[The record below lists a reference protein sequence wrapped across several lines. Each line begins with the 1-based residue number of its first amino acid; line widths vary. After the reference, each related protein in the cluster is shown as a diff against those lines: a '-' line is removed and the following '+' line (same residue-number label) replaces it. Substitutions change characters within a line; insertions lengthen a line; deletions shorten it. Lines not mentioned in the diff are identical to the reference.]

1 MSELQTFTV
10 VKDGKKYQTEAFSQE
25 GANQKI
31 DLFLAQQEVED
42 RITDE
47 QAKSGIGDAILSG
60 LTNDEGYK
68 TRWLAEKRFPEYV
81 EAGKDPMDFYFIDK
95 DEDIAYID
103 PKDRKV
109 KKEFSEGI
117 LGADVEDIF
126 GNVFPALQFASEVGF
141 GTGGLMLGG
150 ITAGT
155 PGAAIGGAGGT
166 AFGGSIMYGARSGL
180 STMLN
185 GPPLNTEKA
194 TKDLSTSTA
203 FGAIPFG
210 APSKS
215 FGKFADGI
223 ISRFPGADGRN
234 SLKDILESGGRTVDE
249 KIAYAK
255 NKYGIDITR
264 AEAQGMVTNASQIQ
278 KYLQMQPRADKL
290 WDFYHTRNLQVE
302 ETAEGFFNELF
313 SGKYVR
319 DGVKNKLT
327 GKESLDASMDV
338 AEAAEAFLKESLER
352 RKERAGEIY
361 KSAFDLDMAFDVEDI
376 GKALDDKLADQ
387 NVKGPLRK
395 ALETVQNSLIDQNT
409 GFYKTTTESLHKGLT
424 QDFTPLLEGL
434 TKDGQKFI
442 KREVTLLRNEVSKRL
457 KNGNDLYRKAA
468 AVYDP
473 TKGHLQQLERS
484 IVRQLAEA
492 VEKGGAQAGRL
503 TQRLFNG
510 TISPKEIKDLKR
522 ILQAEFV
529 DADGVTQSG
538 AQAWQ
543 NLKGT
548 WLMTQFDDAIAGTVN
563 PLGASN
569 KFLTRLGIRQVDKSF
584 PALKPKTTPGGLIDL
599 PPTTDEL
606 AQLSEEVARYQ
617 ARGKKA
623 KILEAM
629 FEPDELAN
637 FVDLAEIMQSVS
649 YIANQSASPTQS
661 FQAMERIL
669 AQEARGFGSKVSGVA
684 IGAFNLPARFIA
696 KGFDDIGQNIIS
708 KQKEAYEDTLI
719 EALINPEAAVEL
731 RRYFNKI
738 NPKMYYYTQ
747 AISRGGVELIDEV
760 FNQNEAELNR
770 QLQEE
775 RSTPSFGEFKQEEV
789 EVDPNLQSSINTFQ
803 VPNVSQPL
811 FDEPETDLGLEQLT
825 SPTILPNERD
835 REIAMRQMGGIGS
848 LV

>member
-1 MSELQTFTV
+1 MAEEKVFQLER
-10 VKDGKKYQTEAFSQE
+10 DGQRFDVTAFSEE

-31 DLFLAQQEVED
+31 DAYLAKQEVED
-42 RITDE
+42 RISDE
-47 QAKSGIGDAILSG
+47 QAKSGVGVAILSG

-68 TRWLAEKRFPEYV
+68 TRWLAEKRFPEYI
-81 EAGKDPMDFYFIDK
+81 EEGKDPMDFYFVDQ

-103 PKDRKV
+103 PKDGRV

-126 GNVFPALQFASEVGF
+126 GNVFPAMQFASEVGF
-141 GTGGLMLGG
+141 GTLGLIGGGVTGG
-150 ITAGT
+150 G
-155 PGAAIGGAGGT
+155 PGAAAGGAGGT
-166 AFGGSIMYGARSGL
+166 AAGGTAMYAAREGL
-180 STMLN
+180 SYMLD
-185 GPPLNTEKA
+185 GPPLNVEKA
-194 TKDLSTSTA
+194 TKDLAISTA

-234 SLKDILESGGRTVDE
+234 SLIDILESGGKTADQ

-255 NKYGIDITR
+255 EKYGIDITR

-290 WDFYHTRNLQVE
+290 WDFYHTRNAQVE
-302 ETAEGFFNELF
+302 EAAEGFFNELF

-338 AEAAEAFLKESLER
+338 AEAAEAFLKESLAR
-352 RKERAGEIY
+352 RKVRAGKIY
-361 KSAFDLDMAFDVEDI
+361 DDAFDIDMAFDVSDI
-376 GKALDDKLADQ
+376 GKAIDDKLADK
-387 NVKGPLRK
+387 NVKGPLRDALTKVKESLTDLNTGQYKTSTK
-395 ALETVQNSLIDQNT
+395 ALHDS
-409 GFYKTTTESLHKGLT
+409 LT

-434 TKDGQKFI
+434 TKDGQKYI
-442 KREVTLLRNEVSKRL
+442 KREVTLYRNQVSERL
-457 KNGNDLYRKAA
+457 KAGNDLYRKAA

-484 IVRQLAEA
+484 VVRQLAEA

-503 TQRLFNG
+503 TQKLFNG
-510 TISPKEIKDLKR
+510 TISPKEVKDLKR
-522 ILQAEFV
+522 IMQAEFV

-548 WLMTQFDDAIAGTVN
+548 WLMTQFDDAVAGTVN

-569 KFLTRLGIRQVDKSF
+569 KFLTKLGIRQVDKSF
-584 PALKPKTTPGGLIDL
+584 PSLKPLTTPGGLNL
-599 PPTTDEL
+599 PPSAAEL
-606 AQLSEEVARYQ
+606 DRLSAEVAQYQ

-649 YIANQSASPTQS
+649 YIATQSASPTQS
-661 FQAMERIL
+661 FQAMERIM
-669 AQEARGFGSKVSGVA
+669 AQEGRGFGSKVGGVVT
-684 IGAFNLPARFIA
+684 GLFNLPSRFIA

-719 EALINPEAAVEL
+719 EALINPDAAVEL
-731 RRYFNKI
+731 RRYFDKI

-747 AISRGGVELIDEV
+747 ALTRGGVDAIDEI
-760 FNQNEAELNR
+760 FNQNEARLNE

-775 RSTPSFGEFKQEEV
+775 REDPSFGPFQEEPPV
-789 EVDPNLQSSINTFQ
+789 ENLQGAIDSFQ
-803 VPNVSQPL
+803 M
-811 FDEPETDLGLEQLT
+811 PEMNEQIFSAPGPDLNLQQTL
-825 SPTILPNERD
+825 SPTILPDEAD
-835 REIAMRQMGGIGS
+835 REIAMRSSGIAG
-848 LV
+848 LG

>member
-1 MSELQTFTV
+1 M
-10 VKDGKKYQTEAFSQE
+10 
-25 GANQKI
+25 
-31 DLFLAQQEVED
+31 
-42 RITDE
+42 
-47 QAKSGIGDAILSG
+47 
-60 LTNDEGYK
+60 
-68 TRWLAEKRFPEYV
+68 
-81 EAGKDPMDFYFIDK
+81 
-95 DEDIAYID
+95 
-103 PKDRKV
+103 
-109 KKEFSEGI
+109 
-117 LGADVEDIF
+117 
-126 GNVFPALQFASEVGF
+126 
-141 GTGGLMLGG
+141 
-150 ITAGT
+150 
-155 PGAAIGGAGGT
+155 
-166 AFGGSIMYGARSGL
+166 
-180 STMLN
+180 
-185 GPPLNTEKA
+185 
-194 TKDLSTSTA
+194 
-203 FGAIPFG
+203 
-210 APSKS
+210 
-215 FGKFADGI
+215 
-223 ISRFPGADGRN
+223 
-234 SLKDILESGGRTVDE
+234 
-249 KIAYAK
+249 
-255 NKYGIDITR
+255 
-264 AEAQGMVTNASQIQ
+264 
-278 KYLQMQPRADKL
+278 
-290 WDFYHTRNLQVE
+290 
-302 ETAEGFFNELF
+302 
-313 SGKYVR
+313 
-319 DGVKNKLT
+319 
-327 GKESLDASMDV
+327 
-338 AEAAEAFLKESLER
+338 
-352 RKERAGEIY
+352 
-361 KSAFDLDMAFDVEDI
+361 
-376 GKALDDKLADQ
+376 
-387 NVKGPLRK
+387 
-395 ALETVQNSLIDQNT
+395 
-409 GFYKTTTESLHKGLT
+409 
-424 QDFTPLLEGL
+424 
-434 TKDGQKFI
+434 
-442 KREVTLLRNEVSKRL
+442 
-457 KNGNDLYRKAA
+457 
-468 AVYDP
+468 
-473 TKGHLQQLERS
+473 
-484 IVRQLAEA
+484 
-492 VEKGGAQAGRL
+492 
-503 TQRLFNG
+503 
-510 TISPKEIKDLKR
+510 
-522 ILQAEFV
+522 QAEFV

-747 AISRGGVELIDEV
+747 ALSRGGVELIDEV

-775 RSTPSFGEFKQEEV
+775 RSTPSFGEFEQKEV

-803 VPNVSQPL
+803 VPNA
-811 FDEPETDLGLEQLT
+811 DLGLEQLT